1 MDHPEPEPPNHHQAA
16 YDSDQGSKFLG
27 QFLVPSAGLFVRLLA
42 VSRRSCSQYVRRT
55 FAERELPN
63 KMSILDGSGALSPA
77 SHTNPTPG
85 EGPCCYSASPTSPTS
100 TVSLTELTLLF
111 CKLSNAFNMV
121 LTAVSLVP
129 EPGKGAVGPKR
140 HIALCLCHLPVL
152 SLLNKGTE

>member
-1 MDHPEPEPPNHHQAA
+1 M
-16 YDSDQGSKFLG
+16 GLG
-27 QFLVPSAGLFVRLLA
+27 LCLL
-42 VSRRSCSQYVRRT
+42 
-55 FAERELPN
+55 LH
-63 KMSILDGSGALSPA
+63 I
-77 SHTNPTPG
+77 PTP
-85 EGPCCYSASPTSPTS
+85 PLVKAPVATLLPPTSPTS

-111 CKLSNAFNMV
+111 CKLNNAFNMV